1 MTTKKIE
8 FEDFEETRAILG
20 DRDEF
25 LQTIDEKFNCRVI
38 SRGNFIELHGDF
50 SEVDKAAKVIA
61 ELQRL
66 HKSGS
71 LITIDDVFSAIK
83 LVKSKKSKELH
94 RIFDYYRFGE
104 GDAHSR
110 EKYRATGLY

>member
-8 FEDFEETRAILG
+8 FDDFEETRAILG

-50 SEVDKAAKVIA
+50 SEVDRAA
-61 ELQRL
+61 
-66 HKSGS
+66 
-71 LITIDDVFSAIK
+71 SATSQERK
-83 LVKSKKSKELH
+83 FNH
-94 RIFDYYRFGE
+94 D
-104 GDAHSR
+104 
-110 EKYRATGLY
+110 